1 MFVFISIALL
11 SLTALVMLV
20 VRLTRKDFGYH
31 WLLAAGAAFAAW
43 VIVILAGINLPT
55 QVQLSAWDLR
65 TAYPNSIALSTDQI
79 SWSFALGLGTLI
91 LATLITDVVRAY
103 DLDWSNWASSLLI
116 TAIGFI
122 GILSE
127 NLLTFILAWTA
138 FDVITAIILLMQLP
152 SGKSRRQAVYVF
164 FVHLMGTMCLLI
176 AGVISI
182 NDNNSFLLERASPNA
197 VIFIVLAAGFRLGII
212 PVDSPLQ
219 EDPVKRRSLGTVMSL
234 VSAAIVIVFLVRV
247 AAAFEGVDL
256 ITNPQNLLY
265 GLVGLVALLSAAGWL
280 FAKDELEGRHAW
292 ISAMGALVLGSAL
305 HFQPDA
311 SLAWG
316 MALLFSGGLIFL
328 ASVRERFSLWIT
340 LLGLIGIATIPF
352 TPAWSGLGLFSHP
365 LNLAMI
371 LYLAA
376 VVLMVW
382 GFARHAF
389 QINTEPAGL
398 ERWIRVVFPLGLLI
412 IPVVH
417 FGWGL
422 LYRPSIGEIP
432 LLGWVLG
439 IVICALSVLGF
450 LWQRRG
456 GDIPQNFAKGVL
468 DFLDLGWF
476 IGIIRFLFAYITR
489 LIFFISSV
497 LEGEGGILWVLLWV
511 VLFLAILLISLG
523 T

>member
-20 VRLTRKDFGYH
+20 LRLTRKDFGYH
-31 WLLAAGAAFAAW
+31 WLIASGGAFVAW
-43 VIVILAGINLPT
+43 VIVILAGINLPN
-55 QVQLSAWDLR
+55 QLQLSSWDLR
-65 TAYPNSIALSTDQI
+65 TAYPNSISFSADQL
-79 SWSFALGLGTLI
+79 SWSFALVLGTLI
-91 LATLITDVVRAY
+91 FATLITDVVRAY

-116 TAIGFI
+116 TAIGLI

-127 NLLTFILAWTA
+127 NLFTFIMAWTA

-152 SGKSRRQAVYVF
+152 SGRSRRQAVYVF
-164 FVHLMGTMCLLI
+164 FVHLLGTGSLLI

-197 VIFIVLAAGFRLGII
+197 MIFIVLTAGFRLFSI
-212 PVDSPLQ
+212 PPDSPLQ
-219 EDPVKRRSLGTVMSL
+219 DDPVKRRSLGTVMSL

-247 AAAFEGVDL
+247 AVAFEGFDL
-256 ITNPQNLLY
+256 ITNPWSLLF
-265 GLVGLVALLSAAGWL
+265 GLVGLVALLSAAAWL
-280 FAKDELEGRHAW
+280 IAKDELDGRHAW
-292 ISAMGALVLGSAL
+292 ISAMGAFVLAAAL
-305 HFQPDA
+305 HSQPEA

-316 MALLFSGGLIFL
+316 IALLFSGGLIFL
-328 ASVRERFSLWIT
+328 ASVRKRFSLWLT
-340 LLGLIGIATIPF
+340 LLGLIGIATLPF
-352 TPAWSGLGLFSHP
+352 TPAWNGLGLFSLP

-376 VVLMVW
+376 IVLMVW

-389 QINTEPAGL
+389 QINVEPPGL
-398 ERWIRVVFPLGLLI
+398 ERWIRVVYPLGLLI
-412 IPVVH
+412 ILVVH

-422 LYRPSIGEIP
+422 LYRPAIGEIP
-432 LLGWVLG
+432 LLGWILG
-439 IVICALSVLGF
+439 IVICVLSFLGF
-450 LWQRRG
+450 MWQRRG
-456 GDIPQNFAKGVL
+456 GNIPQNFSNGIIA
-468 DFLDLGWF
+468 FLDLGWF
-476 IGIIRFLFAYITR
+476 FGILRILFAYVSR